1 MNSERATMMP
11 SMLWPQ
17 QKQYTEEMVLEGKNV
32 KGKCK
37 NR

>member
-1 MNSERATMMP
+1 MNCEHTTMVP
-11 SMLWPQ
+11 LMLWPQ
-17 QKQYTEEMVLEGKNV
+17 QKQYTEEMVVEGKNV